1 MVGVEMVAD
10 RSTKAPAGAYLSAFM
25 QETQRRGVVT
35 VSCGIYHNVLRH
47 LVPLVITDEQLD
59 EALDVL
65 AESALAARGRGAGIR
80 EIEGE

>member
-1 MVGVEMVAD
+1 MVRD
-10 RSTKAPAGAYLSAFM
+10 RSSKDPGDAYLAAFM
-25 QETQRRGVVT
+25 RETQARGVVT

-65 AESALAARGRGAGIR
+65 ADAAIAARGHEAPPH
-80 EIEGE
+80 EVEGE